1 MRLCTVDIQPSPH
14 HHDRQAHI
22 AIVPPMST
30 NNQTSRGSSSSASS
44 NFTPIFN
51 AAVDEYKKLTKQD
64 LHTHPFAAAFNACN
78 TPDTILDVFRGQ
90 AQAFDRFREGD
101 DKLMRCLNPTVQVL
115 FTLSATLGEGIG
127 LVRTSFLPCIF
138 PQLLYISHFHLLKRF
153 SPVSVFCLG

>member
-1 MRLCTVDIQPSPH
+1 
-14 HHDRQAHI
+14 
-22 AIVPPMST
+22 MST
-30 NNQTSRGSSSSASS
+30 SNQISSGSSTSS

-51 AAVDEYKKLTKQD
+51 AAVAEYKKRTKQD
-64 LHTHPFAAAFNACN
+64 LYTHPFAAAFNACN

-90 AQAFDRFREGD
+90 AQAFDKFREGD

-115 FTLSATLGEGIG
+115 STLSATLGEGIG

-138 PQLLYISHFHLLKRF
+138 PQLLYISHFHLLRRF